1 MNAAEEA
8 DAKRRKRRRRRRR
21 RDDPDRAGFAA
32 LLPQLLTTG
41 NLAAG
46 FFAIIKA
53 SNGEVLVASYAI
65 FIAAVFDI
73 LDGRAARM
81 TGNVSRFGAEYDS
94 ISDTVSFGVAPAVLA
109 FHAGDFTELRWAG
122 WVMAFVYTACASL
135 RLARFNVQ
143 SGRFEG
149 RFDGMPTPAG
159 AGMVLSSVWFGKFLS
174 EAGYV
179 VPWPPFVLALAVV
192 AIGLLMVSPIPY
204 RSFKDLT
211 LGKGFSGTVI
221 PVILLIVLLIEPEL
235 NFFLVGLAYVVS
247 GPAGM
252 LWRWRTGRE
261 LLPAKPTG
269 YGDEGILAGAGA
281 RAGGAGSAG
290 LAGGSHSGTANPYAG
305 PTDATFG
312 MPTADQPAGPPAPP
326 RARSIWDELDA
337 EGAFAAGDEDAR
349 AADNVTSLAEY
360 GATTGTRGEG
370 GR

>member
-1 MNAAEEA
+1 MQAVDEA
-8 DAKRRKRRRRRRR
+8 DSKRRRRRRRRRR

-53 SNGEVLVASYAI
+53 SNGDVLAASYAI
-65 FIAAVFDI
+65 FVAAVFDI

-81 TGNVSRFGAEYDS
+81 TGNVSRFGAQYDS

-109 FHAGDFTELRWAG
+109 FHAGDFVELRWAG

-143 SGRFEG
+143 SGRYEG

-159 AGMVLSSVWFGKFLS
+159 AGMVLSAVWFKNFLVGP
-174 EAGYV
+174 EQELGLPPIVPALGV
-179 VPWPPFVLALAVV
+179 VVIA
-192 AIGLLMVSPIPY
+192 LLMVSPIPY
-204 RSFKDLT
+204 RSFKDLR
-211 LGKGFSGTVI
+211 LGRGFSGTVI
-221 PVILLIVLLIEPEL
+221 PVIVLIVLLIEPEL
-235 NFFLVGLAYVVS
+235 NFFLVGLAYVIS

-261 LLPAKPTG
+261 LIPAHASEDGAATAAVVPAPTG
-269 YGDEGILAGAGA
+269 PA
-281 RAGGAGSAG
+281 R
-290 LAGGSHSGTANPYAG
+290 T
-305 PTDATFG
+305 
-312 MPTADQPAGPPAPP
+312 
-326 RARSIWDELDA
+326 RSIWDELDA
-337 EGAFAAGDEDAR
+337 EVAQREDDDAGR
-349 AADNVTSLAEY
+349 AADNVTSLADHWST
-360 GATTGTRGEG
+360 GGTRGEG

>member
-109 FHAGDFTELRWAG
+109 FHAGDFMDLRWAG

-143 SGRFEG
+143 SGRYEG
-149 RFDGMPTPAG
+149 RFDGMPTPAA
-159 AGMVLSSVWFGKFLS
+159 AGMVLSTVWFKEFLVGS
-174 EAGYV
+174 NQELGLPAI
-179 VPWPPFVLALAVV
+179 VPALGVV
-192 AIGLLMVSPIPY
+192 AMGLLMVSPIPY
-204 RSFKDLT
+204 RSFKDLK

-221 PVILLIVLLIEPEL
+221 PVILLIVLLVEPGL

-252 LWRWRTGRE
+252 FWRWRTGRE
-261 LLPAKPTG
+261 LLPAKPSG
-269 YGDEGILAGAGA
+269 HGEEGAPH
-281 RAGGAGSAG
+281 GGAAPPASAG
-290 LAGGSHSGTANPYAG
+290 MAAPAAPLATAG
-305 PTDATFG
+305 VT
-312 MPTADQPAGPPAPP
+312 PP

-337 EGAFAAGDEDAR
+337 EAAHGAAAAEAPAADR
-349 AADNVTSLAEY
+349 AGPDNVTSLADHWSS
-360 GATTGTRGEG
+360 GGTRGEG